1 MEYLDEEMSRY
12 VGEVQR
18 RLEGMKEDGELEQ
31 LDHDG
36 REDLALFV
44 ENSLKEIQG
53 SLPRVVRD
61 PIGSRAVELLIE
73 VATPE
78 QLSSTC
84 RSILEGASSRV
95 LDIMKHPAGSFVME
109 KLVKKLVAENS
120 EDLNQFVEVA
130 EVLGG
135 RDLMDL
141 LSDSRGSFVLR
152 VLIAA
157 WAGLSVD
164 EVVPPLENGYQKL
177 VVDQDRIHKKAIKS
191 TAEKVN
197 SNGAKLGKNI
207 ELPQVAATLSVLVGC
222 CGRFD
227 AGLVDSL
234 AAVIIGRD
242 LDFLEQHA
250 TSRSGSHLVEAI
262 VYFGSDDLI
271 GRIYSSQLRGKLK
284 DVAEHG
290 IANFMLQ
297 RFLSR
302 AGATSSGIVMGVLE
316 EVAEDFESLLRY
328 RPGVVLALARA
339 CSQVR
344 LAEQIWVV
352 FTASDLRFQQADDQ
366 DCRVQFLKHMRE
378 ATKESGSML
387 GAVAGFQKGPVG
399 SLIIQAM
406 LSFEGKH
413 AVVDVGGLPAGEVI
427 RLSKDPSWSRVV
439 ESYLRS
445 DVEEKDK
452 HKLIKKLRGSLVEVS
467 CEPGG
472 SRVVEAAYVYAGSSD
487 RRRGIVQELADAEA
501 KLREDPNG
509 QFVLKT
515 CRVDVYLSRRENWEQ
530 MENQKD
536 SRKRL
541 FNDILE
547 DDEPVTEKPKAEK
560 KKKKQKAK
568 SQDKAA
574 GGKQAGQLQSVMETL
589 GFGGKETPLEKSTQP
604 EEQQGAEPGAA
615 DGNVDNVLA
624 AIEKA
629 TGGLG
634 AADSSAGTGKKKK
647 KKKEKKET

>member
-1 MEYLDEEMSRY
+1 MDYLDEEMSRY

-31 LDHDG
+31 LDEDG

-44 ENSLKEIQG
+44 ENSLKEIKG

-61 PIGSRAVELLIE
+61 PTGSRAVELLIE

-84 RSILEGASSRV
+84 RSILEGDSRRV
-95 LDIMKHPAGSFVME
+95 LEIMKHPAGSFVME
-109 KLVKKLVAENS
+109 KLVKKLVSENS
-120 EDLNQFVEVA
+120 EDLQQFVEVA

-157 WAGLSVD
+157 WAGLTVD

-177 VVDQDRIHKKAIKS
+177 VVDQNRIHEKAIKS

-197 SNGAKLGKNI
+197 SNGAKLGKAI

-234 AAVIIGRD
+234 AEVIIGRD

-297 RFLSR
+297 RFLAR
-302 AGATSSGIVMGVLE
+302 AGATSSGIVMGVLQ

-339 CSQVR
+339 C
-344 LAEQIWVV
+344 A
-352 FTASDLRFQQADDQ
+352 QADDQ
-366 DCRVQFLKHMRE
+366 DCRVQFLKQMRD
-378 ATKESGSML
+378 ATKESGSIL
-387 GAVAGFQKGPVG
+387 GAVASFQKGPVG

-406 LSFEGKH
+406 LSFGGKH
-413 AVVDVGGLPAGEVI
+413 AVVDVGGLPAEEVI

-445 DVEEKDK
+445 DVNEKDK
-452 HKLIKKLRGSLVEVS
+452 QKLIKKLRGSLVEVS

-487 RRRGIVQELADAEA
+487 RRRGIVQELADAEP

-530 MENQKD
+530 MENQKEG
-536 SRKRL
+536 RKRL

-547 DDEPVTEKPKAEK
+547 DDGPVPEKPKPEK
-560 KKKKQKAK
+560 KKKKKATPQH
-568 SQDKAA
+568 SAA
-574 GGKQAGQLQSVMETL
+574 GGKHAGQLQSVMETL
-589 GFGGKETPLEKSTQP
+589 GFGGKETQLEKISQP
-604 EEQQGAEPGAA
+604 EVQQGPELGAA
-615 DGNVDNVLA
+615 NGNVDNVLA
-624 AIEKA
+624 AIEVA

-634 AADSSAGTGKKKK
+634 AADSSSGTGKKKKKK
-647 KKKEKKET
+647 KKKEKKEKTEA